1 MKESDRPVILVVDD
15 SRFIRTT
22 VTSALEAEGFDVQ
35 TAEDGLAALKI
46 LTDESRSKTDLV
58 LTDLNMPNMDGL
70 QLCVEIKKRE
80 ALKSLPVLF
89 LTSQKSQ
96 KTETQ
101 IFKAGASDFIAKP
114 FIKELLVA
122 RISVHLQS
130 QVSQKFLE
138 GQIEKQT
145 LFLKQAKEEAE
156 TANVAKSSF
165 LANMS
170 HEIRTPMNGVLGMA
184 DLLLETELSKEQADY
199 AQSIRQ
205 SADALL
211 KIINDI
217 LDFSKIE
224 AGRMELEVIDIDL
237 SKTLHDISQIMA
249 TKAQEKNIEYICLIE
264 ENVPNFLKGDPTRLR
279 QIIINLSGN
288 AVKFVDK
295 GEVLLRVSLVEEKR
309 DQILLRFEIID
320 TGIGIPQSK
329 LSRLFR
335 SFSQV
340 DTSTTRKYGGTGLGL
355 TISKQLAELMGGQI
369 GVHSKEGEGSTFWFT
384 AKFQK
389 QTGVQPNA
397 PIIPEKIKR
406 LKCLVVDD
414 ADSCR
419 RTMTLHLS
427 ALGCRVETAQNTTMA
442 LEKLED
448 ATLGKAFDV
457 VFIDME
463 MPQMDDGKNFAADL
477 LKEPKMEGVPLILMT
492 YTGKRLDNTTLS
504 SLGFAAQIAKP
515 VYRAHVLDCLKEVW
529 GLEDQISRKSTRF
542 ELEEPGAM
550 AQDAPVA
557 LNILL
562 AEDNLMNQ
570 KVAVTMLKK
579 LGHKITIAQNGK
591 EAVEHFK
598 RKSYDLILMDGQMPV
613 MDGLEATRA
622 IRKLETKTPG
632 GAGHIQIIALTANAM
647 KGDRERFLESGM
659 DDFLTKPIKRQALE
673 DAIIASAA
681 KSKRT
686 RSETVD
692 VKGGIIDLNELF
704 QTMNGDRQLVKECF
718 DDFYRNH
725 GPMLH
730 AVRTGIDENDEDK
743 VKHALLNF
751 RDSVKLLSCKI
762 VMDAAFSLERAF
774 IAKNEALVEKQFD
787 NLHNTCVKIKDF
799 VVRYEVKDLFMKF
812 LLVDDEFVSR
822 KKSQKILSQYGE
834 CDVAANGLEALNAFL
849 RAHNEHDPYN
859 IVFLD
864 IDMPDIDGNM
874 VLSKIRQWE
883 TARDLA
889 SDQITRVA
897 LISAHDREKALT
909 AELKPGRETFFSKP
923 VNRDKLVSA
932 FKSLHMI

>member
-1 MKESDRPVILVVDD
+1 LKESDRPVILVVDD

-101 IFKAGASDFIAKP
+101 IFRAGASDFIAKP

-622 IRKLETKTPG
+622 IRKL
-632 GAGHIQIIALTANAM
+632 
-647 KGDRERFLESGM
+647 
-659 DDFLTKPIKRQALE
+659 
-673 DAIIASAA
+673 
-681 KSKRT
+681 
-686 RSETVD
+686 
-692 VKGGIIDLNELF
+692 
-704 QTMNGDRQLVKECF
+704 
-718 DDFYRNH
+718 
-725 GPMLH
+725 
-730 AVRTGIDENDEDK
+730 
-743 VKHALLNF
+743 
-751 RDSVKLLSCKI
+751 
-762 VMDAAFSLERAF
+762 
-774 IAKNEALVEKQFD
+774 
-787 NLHNTCVKIKDF
+787 
-799 VVRYEVKDLFMKF
+799 
-812 LLVDDEFVSR
+812 
-822 KKSQKILSQYGE
+822 
-834 CDVAANGLEALNAFL
+834 
-849 RAHNEHDPYN
+849 
-859 IVFLD
+859 
-864 IDMPDIDGNM
+864 
-874 VLSKIRQWE
+874 
-883 TARDLA
+883 
-889 SDQITRVA
+889 
-897 LISAHDREKALT
+897 
-909 AELKPGRETFFSKP
+909 
-923 VNRDKLVSA
+923 
-932 FKSLHMI
+932 